1 MVMHNDNVGI
11 INKYKVIA
19 SFGNSRAN
27 NILLKILKSLDIAVL
42 ADNIKKE
49 LIIFLFMKQKH
60 FLYVEFSSIIDEVG
74 VDLQ

>member
-1 MVMHNDNVGI
+1 MHNDNVGI